1 VLRWAP
7 GSSLTPSV
15 RDQLT
20 AFKRNLEELFETQT
34 RGHPGAAAG
43 FGVPLDGPPP
53 ATQPPMAFSS
63 ELQATLAVFTSLAL
77 HQSQK
82 RHGRGATVCLR
93 TQQCVPICECGLWVS
108 LEYLLRAVQ
117 SRVAPRR
124 FHVIFRDA
132 MHTCVHMCV
141 PVQVGP
147 ETAPPT
153 SRPPHGSIG
162 WWR

>member
-1 VLRWAP
+1 MPHPLLDHNSYLLSEVLRWAP

-82 RHGRGATVCLR
+82 RHGRGATVCMPR
-93 TQQCVPICECGLWVS
+93 HGCARSNARPFVDMVCGFHRIICS
-108 LEYLLRAVQ
+108 AQYN
-117 SRVAPRR
+117 
-124 FHVIFRDA
+124 
-132 MHTCVHMCV
+132 
-141 PVQVGP
+141 PVCLHADF
-147 ETAPPT
+147 T
-153 SRPPHGSIG
+153 
-162 WWR
+162 